1 MRSYISQ
8 PLLLLVLFSMSIIS
22 VHAAVDDDDME
33 FNPAFI
39 KNYAVSS
46 DASLDNF
53 ISNNDDTPGLYSLD
67 IDVNEQF
74 VDRLLVKLEKS
85 DDILQICLTEK
96 LINSLGII
104 DLLMESYNK
113 KIESNGNDTCVFLSA
128 LIPESSF
135 NFNFSKQ
142 QLSITIPQ
150 RDLIKNIAPEN
161 NPANWNEG
169 NAVIFSNYSF
179 NRYTTR
185 AEGYSK
191 TTNSLS
197 LNSGINLFK
206 WRLRHDS
213 QIYDDQYT
221 AINTYLERDV
231 DLIKSKLTFGDFYSG
246 SIFSNGSSL
255 RGVRLR
261 NDNSMLSNRETGFAP
276 SIQGIAKS
284 QAQIKVYLPNSN
296 TEIYSTVVPAGPFEI
311 NDLLPIYYS
320 GDLLVEI
327 IESNG
332 EIQKMLIPIQSGLSF
347 TRPGKID
354 FDIGAGK
361 LRYKDSVFGDPIF
374 DASMRYGVNNYL
386 STSLGTI
393 ASQDYLSNAL
403 GITVNTKLGAFNAE
417 MLHSKAKLKNSNKN
431 LEGNAYKLSYSKS
444 FAETKTYINLS
455 SIQYDSKNY
464 TNAYTAMQMNQND
477 SNYNNQQQNN
487 RYKLKTQYTL
497 SMSQRLPYQ
506 LGNLNLSGSLA
517 DYWNGSSQNKQYT
530 VSYNTNIRDIGLTT
544 SLQKINNQFNNDTLF
559 SMSVSI
565 PLYSNENTMNLTSSY
580 LSANKTQNL
589 GIGVNGAIGESVDYF
604 VNVGQDKYDN
614 EQSHYGSA
622 SVNYKSSF
630 ANLSTD
636 YSQYQDAKTLNLST
650 NGAIVGHSGGVLF
663 SNTLGNS
670 FAIIKAEGVENAH
683 VLGADTTTNR
693 WGYAIQPNLVP
704 YRKNLV
710 GIDTKDLSQQYTI
723 EESKQM
729 VIPRSGS
736 AVFVDLKTKIGAPIV
751 LRITDKNNNPL
762 PLGATVYDD
771 QDQSLTFVGQGGKI
785 FLNLNAQLHHIYI
798 HTNAGEQDIC
808 KVDLE
813 DIIAKNLHNEKITT
827 LNLTCTKEQ

>member
-1 MRSYISQ
+1 MRSYISP
-8 PLLLLVLFSMSIIS
+8 PLLLLVLFSIPIAI
-22 VHAAVDDDDME
+22 VYADDDDDME

-46 DASLDNF
+46 DAALDKF
-53 ISNNDDTPGLYSLD
+53 ISDNDDTPGLYSLD

-74 VDRLLVKLEKS
+74 VGRSLVKLEKK
-85 DDILQICLTEK
+85 DNILQICLTEK
-96 LINSLGII
+96 LVSSLGLI
-104 DLLMESYNK
+104 DSLMDSFTKESEGSDNNAC
-113 KIESNGNDTCVFLSA
+113 IFLST
-128 LIPESSF
+128 LVPESAF
-135 NFNFSKQ
+135 NFNFNKQ
-142 QLSITIPQ
+142 QISITIPQ
-150 RDLIKNIAPEN
+150 RDLIKNIAPES
-161 NPANWNEG
+161 NPVNWDEG
-169 NAVIFSNYSF
+169 NTVIFSNYYF

-185 AEGYSK
+185 TDGYSK
-191 TTNSLS
+191 TTNSLN

-221 AINTYLERDV
+221 AINTYLERDIDSV
-231 DLIKSKLTFGDFYSG
+231 KGKLTFGDFYSG

-255 RGVRLR
+255 RGARLR
-261 NDNSMLSNRETGFAP
+261 NDNTMLSNRETGFAP

-284 QAQIKVYLPNSN
+284 QAQVKVYLPNSN

-361 LRYKDSVFGDPIF
+361 LRYKNSVFGDPLF
-374 DASMRYGVNNYL
+374 DASMRYGINNYL
-386 STSLGTI
+386 SASLGTI

-403 GITVNTKLGAFNAE
+403 GVTINTKIGAFNTE
-417 MLHSKAKLKNSNKN
+417 IIHSKAKLKNNNKT
-431 LEGNAYKLSYSKS
+431 LEGNAYKLSYSKA
-444 FAETKTYINLS
+444 FVETETYINLS
-455 SIQYDSKNY
+455 TIQYDSKNY
-464 TNAYTAMQMNQND
+464 TTAYTAMQMNRDDYND
-477 SNYNNQQQNN
+477 DNQQQYDG
-487 RYKLKTQYTL
+487 YKLKTQYTVSL
-497 SMSQRLPYQ
+497 SQRLPYQ
-506 LGNLNLSGSLA
+506 LGNVNLSGSLA
-517 DYWNGSSQNKQYT
+517 DFWNNSGQNKQYT
-530 VSYNTNIRDIGLTT
+530 ASYNTNIRNVGLTT
-544 SLQKINNQFNNDTLF
+544 SLQKIDNQFNRDTLF

-565 PLYSNENTMNLTSSY
+565 PLYSSDNTMSLTSSY

-589 GIGVNGAIGESVDYF
+589 GVGVNGAVGQSVNYS

-622 SVNYKSSF
+622 SVSYKSSF

-636 YSQYQDAKTLNLST
+636 YSQYQDAKTLNLSA
-650 NGAIVGHSGGVLF
+650 NGAIVGHSGGLLF

-670 FAIIKAEGVENAH
+670 FAIIKAEGIENAH

-693 WGYAIQPNLVP
+693 WGYAIQPNLIP
-704 YRKNLV
+704 YRKNLI
-710 GIDTKDLSQQYTI
+710 GIDTKDLSQNYTI

-751 LRITDKNNNPL
+751 LKVTDKNNNPL
-762 PLGATVYDD
+762 PLGATVYDA
-771 QDQSLTFVGQGGKI
+771 QEQPLTFVGQGGKI
-785 FLNLNAQLHHIYI
+785 FLNLNEQLHHISI
-798 HTNAGEQDIC
+798 HTNAGDQDIC
-808 KVDLE
+808 VVNLE
-813 DIIAKNLHNEKITT
+813 ETIAKNLHNEKLIT
-827 LNLTCTKEQ
+827 LHLTCVKGQ